1 MRDCTIFTVCRC
13 VYRQYVFGHEYG
25 GAKVETD
32 AAPREKE
39 EPGGGQPFLH
49 RDEGGRHVDQRRR
62 QQGPGDRP
70 PREES
75 QRRQERGHEHLGP
88 LPLFLPHLDR

>member
-39 EPGGGQPFLH
+39 EPGGAMCRQP
-49 RDEGGRHVDQRRR
+49 RKRWQRI
-62 QQGPGDRP
+62 
-70 PREES
+70 
-75 QRRQERGHEHLGP
+75 
-88 LPLFLPHLDR
+88 

>member
-39 EPGGGQPFLH
+39 EPGGGHCGSRMLCAGSRGSVGKGSRH
-49 RDEGGRHVDQRRR
+49 RYSDRKQLQEGCC
-62 QQGPGDRP
+62 PY
-70 PREES
+70 
-75 QRRQERGHEHLGP
+75 LK
-88 LPLFLPHLDR
+88 